1 MNYLPSLNDRRS
13 RFKVGLSRIAIAIAT
28 SKLADILTFVG
39 SQAVPVW
46 HDSLLSFARW
56 NGKFSEYLSS
66 RAPRQLGVSRNRA
79 IR

>member
-1 MNYLPSLNDRRS
+1 M
-13 RFKVGLSRIAIAIAT
+13 SRIAIAIAT

-39 SQAVPVW
+39 SQAVLVL